1 MNLLQGENLSKS
13 YGLKPLFTDLTIGIN
28 KGQRVALVARNGSG
42 KSTLLKILAGKET
55 PDNGQVT
62 QRKDIRIEF
71 LDQDPKLDPEKTIIE
86 ALLATDSPIFN
97 AVREY
102 ENALEAQHAEDNEIN
117 QKMLQMASDKMDA
130 MMAWDIDAK
139 LRSLLAKFSIDRL
152 NVKVSTLSG
161 GQKKRVAM
169 CSVLIDEPDLLIL
182 DEPTNH
188 LDIDMI
194 EWLEDYLST
203 SNMTLLMV
211 THDRYF
217 LDAVCNEILELE
229 DGVIYK
235 YKGKY
240 AYYLEKKAER
250 ELSEQKSLEKA
261 KNLYSRELEWI
272 KRQPKARTTKSKSR
286 VDAFDDVAK
295 NASKKLDDAN
305 VELSVKMN
313 RIGGKILELK
323 KVYKNY
329 DDLVLLKGFDYT
341 FRKGERLGIVGKNGA
356 GKSTLLNIIAGLE
369 DPDSGKVNLGETIVL
384 GYYSQKGMVFKEDKR
399 MIEVVKDI
407 ADVIPMAD
415 GSKLS
420 ASQLLNRFL
429 FPNEQHYTQV
439 SKLSG
444 GEKRRLYLL
453 TILIKNPNLLILDE
467 PTNDLDIITLNVLED
482 FLSEF
487 PGVIIIVSHDRYFMD
502 RVADHLFIF
511 EGDGVIR
518 DFNGNYTDYRND
530 LQEREKE
537 QRRLANEAANAAK
550 KAAQAGLEKPKVK
563 LSFKDKYELEQLDKE
578 IPALEKEKVELEAK
592 MMTITDHAE
601 IMKTSARIGE
611 VIDALD
617 TKGLRWLELTELA
630 GG

>member
-1 MNLLQGENLSKS
+1 M
-13 YGLKPLFTDLTIGIN
+13 
-28 KGQRVALVARNGSG
+28 
-42 KSTLLKILAGKET
+42 
-55 PDNGQVT
+55 VT

-139 LRSLLAKFSIDRL
+139 LRSLLSKFSIDRL

-229 DGVIYK
+229 DGIIHK

-250 ELSEQKSLEKA
+250 ELSEQKTLEKA
-261 KNLYSRELEWI
+261 KNLYNRELEWI

-295 NASKKLDDAN
+295 AANKRLDDAN

-323 KVYKNY
+323 K
-329 DDLVLLKGFDYT
+329 
-341 FRKGERLGIVGKNGA
+341 
-356 GKSTLLNIIAGLE
+356 NI
-369 DPDSGKVNLGETIVL
+369 
-384 GYYSQKGMVFKEDKR
+384 QKLRRF
-399 MIEVVKDI
+399 
-407 ADVIPMAD
+407 
-415 GSKLS
+415 S
-420 ASQLLNRFL
+420 A
-429 FPNEQHYTQV
+429 T
-439 SKLSG
+439 
-444 GEKRRLYLL
+444 
-453 TILIKNPNLLILDE
+453 
-467 PTNDLDIITLNVLED
+467 
-482 FLSEF
+482 
-487 PGVIIIVSHDRYFMD
+487 
-502 RVADHLFIF
+502 
-511 EGDGVIR
+511 
-518 DFNGNYTDYRND
+518 
-530 LQEREKE
+530 
-537 QRRLANEAANAAK
+537 
-550 KAAQAGLEKPKVK
+550 
-563 LSFKDKYELEQLDKE
+563 
-578 IPALEKEKVELEAK
+578 
-592 MMTITDHAE
+592 
-601 IMKTSARIGE
+601 
-611 VIDALD
+611 
-617 TKGLRWLELTELA
+617 
-630 GG
+630 

>member
-1 MNLLQGENLSKS
+1 MNYLQAENISKS
-13 YGLKPLFTDLTIGIN
+13 YGIKPLFTNLTIGIN

-55 PDNGQVT
+55 ADAGQVT

-86 ALLATDSPIFN
+86 ALLATESPIFN

-117 QKMLQMASDKMDA
+117 RKVLQMASEKMDA
-130 MMAWDIDAK
+130 MQAWDIDAK
-139 LRSLLAKFSIDRL
+139 LHSLLSKFSIDRV
-152 NVKVSTLSG
+152 NVKVKTLSG
-161 GQKKRVAM
+161 GQLKRVAM

-217 LDAVCNEILELE
+217 LDAVCNEIVELE
-229 DGVIYK
+229 DGELHK
-235 YKGKY
+235 YKGTY

-261 KNLYSRELEWI
+261 KNLFSRELEWMR
-272 KRQPKARTTKSKSR
+272 RQPKARTTKSKSR

-295 NASKKLDDAN
+295 AASKRLDEDN
-305 VELSVKMN
+305 VELSVKMT

-323 KVYKNY
+323 KVYKSY
-329 DDLVLLKGFDYT
+329 GDLVLLKGFDYT
-341 FRKGERLGIVGKNGA
+341 FKRGERVGIVGKNGA
-356 GKSTLLNIIAGLE
+356 GKSTLLNIVAGLE
-369 DPDSGKVNLGETIVL
+369 EADSGKVNIGETIVL
-384 GYYSQKGMVFKEDKR
+384 GYYSQKGMKFKDDKR

-429 FPNEQHYTQV
+429 FPNETHYTLV

-453 TILIKNPNLLILDE
+453 TILMKNPNLLILDE
-467 PTNDLDIITLNVLED
+467 PTNDLDIVTLNVLED

-487 PGVIIIVSHDRYFMD
+487 GGVLIIVSHDRYFMD
-502 RVADHLFIF
+502 RLADHLFVF
-511 EGDGVIR
+511 EGNGVIR

-530 LQEREKE
+530 LAEREKLAKK
-537 QRRLANEAANAAK
+537 LANEAANAAK
-550 KAAQAGLEKPKVK
+550 KAAQDAAVKPKVK

-578 IPALEKEKVELEAK
+578 IPQLEKERAELEAK
-592 MMTITDHAE
+592 MLTLTDHEE
-601 IMKTSARIGE
+601 ILKTSARIGQIIE
-611 VIDALD
+611 DLD
-617 TKGLRWLELTELA
+617 TKGLRWLELSELSQ
-630 GG
+630 

>member
-1 MNLLQGENLSKS
+1 MNYLQAENISKS
-13 YGLKPLFTDLTIGIN
+13 YGIKPLFNNLTIGIN

-55 PDNGQVT
+55 ADSGQVT

-102 ENALEAQHAEDNEIN
+102 ELALEGQHAEDNDITR
-117 QKMLQMASDKMDA
+117 KVLQMASEQMDA
-130 MMAWDIDAK
+130 MQAWDIDAK
-139 LRSLLAKFSIDRL
+139 LHSLLSKFSIDR
-152 NVKVSTLSG
+152 VDAKIKTLSG
-161 GQKKRVAM
+161 GQLKRVAM

-217 LDAVCNEILELE
+217 LDAVCNEIIELE
-229 DGVIYK
+229 DGELFK
-235 YKGKY
+235 YKGTY
-240 AYYLEKKAER
+240 SYYLEKKAER

-261 KNLYSRELEWI
+261 KNLFSRELEWMR
-272 KRQPKARTTKSKSR
+272 RQPKARTTKSKSR

-295 NASKKLDDAN
+295 AASKRLDDEN
-305 VELSVKMN
+305 VELSVKMT

-323 KVYKNY
+323 KVYKSY
-329 DDLVLLKGFDYT
+329 GDLTLLKGFDYT
-341 FRKGERLGIVGKNGA
+341 FKRGERLGIVGKNGA

-369 DPDSGKVNLGETIVL
+369 EPDSGKVNIGETIVL
-384 GYYSQKGMVFKEDKR
+384 GYYSQKGMKFKDDKR

-420 ASQLLNRFL
+420 AAQLLNRFL
-429 FPNEQHYTQV
+429 FPNETHYTPV

-467 PTNDLDIITLNVLED
+467 PTNDLDIVTLNVLED

-487 PGVIIIVSHDRYFMD
+487 GGVLIIVSHDRYFMD
-502 RVADHLFIF
+502 RLADHLFVF
-511 EGDGVIR
+511 EGNGVIR

-530 LQEREKE
+530 LAEREKLAKK
-537 QRRLANEAANAAK
+537 LANEAANAAK
-550 KAAQAGLEKPKVK
+550 KAAQDALVKPKVK
-563 LSFKDKYELEQLDKE
+563 LSFKEKYELEQLDKE
-578 IPALEKEKVELEAK
+578 IPQLEKERAELEAK
-592 MMTITDHAE
+592 MMTLTDHEE
-601 IMKTSARIGE
+601 IMKTSARIGHIIE
-611 VIDALD
+611 DLD
-617 TKGLRWLELTELA
+617 TKGLRWLELSELSE
-630 GG
+630 

>member
-1 MNLLQGENLSKS
+1 
-13 YGLKPLFTDLTIGIN
+13 
-28 KGQRVALVARNGSG
+28 
-42 KSTLLKILAGKET
+42 
-55 PDNGQVT
+55 
-62 QRKDIRIEF
+62 
-71 LDQDPKLDPEKTIIE
+71 
-86 ALLATDSPIFN
+86 
-97 AVREY
+97 
-102 ENALEAQHAEDNEIN
+102 
-117 QKMLQMASDKMDA
+117 
-130 MMAWDIDAK
+130 
-139 LRSLLAKFSIDRL
+139 
-152 NVKVSTLSG
+152 
-161 GQKKRVAM
+161 
-169 CSVLIDEPDLLIL
+169 
-182 DEPTNH
+182 
-188 LDIDMI
+188 
-194 EWLEDYLST
+194 
-203 SNMTLLMV
+203 
-211 THDRYF
+211 
-217 LDAVCNEILELE
+217 
-229 DGVIYK
+229 
-235 YKGKY
+235 
-240 AYYLEKKAER
+240 
-250 ELSEQKSLEKA
+250 
-261 KNLYSRELEWI
+261 
-272 KRQPKARTTKSKSR
+272 
-286 VDAFDDVAK
+286 
-295 NASKKLDDAN
+295 
-305 VELSVKMN
+305 
-313 RIGGKILELK
+313 
-323 KVYKNY
+323 
-329 DDLVLLKGFDYT
+329 
-341 FRKGERLGIVGKNGA
+341 
-356 GKSTLLNIIAGLE
+356 
-369 DPDSGKVNLGETIVL
+369 
-384 GYYSQKGMVFKEDKR
+384 

-530 LQEREKE
+530 LAEREKE